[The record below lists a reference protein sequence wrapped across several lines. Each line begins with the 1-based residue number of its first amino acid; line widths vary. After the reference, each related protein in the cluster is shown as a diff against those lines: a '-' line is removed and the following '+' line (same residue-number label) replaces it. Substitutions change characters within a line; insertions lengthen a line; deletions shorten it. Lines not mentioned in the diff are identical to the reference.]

1 MRSIGYVFGAFVIMP
16 IIIIIIN
23 MFFFKGN
30 NVTQEQITNY
40 INDSK
45 MIEVY
50 IPEAEYD
57 DAVDEDAFH
66 RGDETKKNYE
76 SYRIG
81 VSKKHSAYKTIHR
94 FIFFSK
100 KYNKYLALLTFDG
113 FDYSDAFNTEKVK
126 TEKNGQRGDVA
137 SAGHYFIVRINN
149 RQWNDKDYGTEIN
162 PVPIFGVTVSG
173 RGYDELQQEYLEDA
187 RVYFYVS
194 DELNRVFVGQYL
206 NYFLA
211 EEDFKKWFTE

>member
-113 FDYSDAFNTEKVK
+113 FD
-126 TEKNGQRGDVA
+126 
-137 SAGHYFIVRINN
+137 
-149 RQWNDKDYGTEIN
+149 
-162 PVPIFGVTVSG
+162 
-173 RGYDELQQEYLEDA
+173 
-187 RVYFYVS
+187 
-194 DELNRVFVGQYL
+194 
-206 NYFLA
+206 
-211 EEDFKKWFTE
+211 

>member
-16 IIIIIIN
+16 VIIIIIN

-30 NVTQEQITNY
+30 NVTQAQITNY

-45 MIEVY
+45 MTEVY
-50 IPEAEYD
+50 IPISGYGRVNEN
-57 DAVDEDAFH
+57 AFH
-66 RGDETKKNYE
+66 RGDETKVNYE

-81 VSKKHSAYKTIHR
+81 LSRKHSAYKTIHR

-187 RVYFYVS
+187 RVYFDVS

-206 NYFLA
+206 NYFLP
-211 EEDFKKWFTE
+211 EKDFKKWFTE

>member
-66 RGDETKKNYE
+66 RGDETKKIM
-76 SYRIG
+76 RVIG
-81 VSKKHSAYKTIHR
+81 LV
-94 FIFFSK
+94 
-100 KYNKYLALLTFDG
+100 
-113 FDYSDAFNTEKVK
+113 
-126 TEKNGQRGDVA
+126 
-137 SAGHYFIVRINN
+137 
-149 RQWNDKDYGTEIN
+149 
-162 PVPIFGVTVSG
+162 
-173 RGYDELQQEYLEDA
+173 
-187 RVYFYVS
+187 
-194 DELNRVFVGQYL
+194 
-206 NYFLA
+206 
-211 EEDFKKWFTE
+211 

>member
-16 IIIIIIN
+16 IIIIIAN

-45 MIEVY
+45 MMEVY
-50 IPEAEYD
+50 IPKSKYD
-57 DAVDEDAFH
+57 DAFDENAFH
-66 RGDETKKNYE
+66 RGDVTKNNYE

-100 KYNKYLALLTFDG
+100 KHNKYLVLLTFDG
-113 FDYSDAFNTEKVK
+113 FDYSDIYNTEKIKIENNDSRNTVVGK
-126 TEKNGQRGDVA
+126 GN
-137 SAGHYFIVRINN
+137 YFMIRVNN
-149 RQWNDKDYGTEIN
+149 KQWNDKDYGTEIN

-173 RGYDELQQEYLEDA
+173 RDYDELQQKNLERA
-187 RVYFYVS
+187 RVVCDVS

-206 NYFLA
+206 NYFLP
-211 EEDFKKWFTE
+211 EENFKRWFTE

>member
-1 MRSIGYVFGAFVIMP
+1 MRSIGYVFGAYVMMP

-23 MFFFKGN
+23 IFLFKGN

-66 RGDETKKNYE
+66 RGEETKENYE

-81 VSKKHSAYKTIHR
+81 ISRKHSAYKTIHR

-100 KYNKYLALLTFDG
+100 KYKKYLVLLTFDG
-113 FDYSDAFNTEKVK
+113 FDYSDIYNTENIKV
-126 TEKNGQRGDVA
+126 ENNDSRNRVA
-137 SAGHYFIVRINN
+137 GNGHYFIARINN
-149 RQWNDKDYGTEIN
+149 RQWNDKDYGTEKN

-173 RGYDELQQEYLEDA
+173 RDYDELQQENLKNT
-187 RVYFYVS
+187 RVFFDVS
-194 DELNRVFVGQYL
+194 DELNRVFVGQYM
-206 NYFLA
+206 NYFLP
-211 EEDFKKWFTE
+211 EEDFKKMVH

>member
-16 IIIIIIN
+16 ITIIIIN

-30 NVTQEQITNY
+30 NVTQAQITNY

-45 MIEVY
+45 VMEIY
-50 IPEAEYD
+50 IPKSGYGRFNEN
-57 DAVDEDAFH
+57 AFNQ
-66 RGDETKKNYE
+66 GYETKENYE

-81 VSKKHSAYKTIHR
+81 LSRKHSGYKTIHR

-100 KYNKYLALLTFDG
+100 KYNKYLVLLTFDG
-113 FDYSDAFNTEKVK
+113 FDYTDAFNTEKVK

-173 RGYDELQQEYLEDA
+173 RDYDEMQQKYLENA
-187 RVYFYVS
+187 RVYFDVS
-194 DELNRVFVGQYL
+194 DELNRVFVGQYM
-206 NYFLA
+206 NYFLS
-211 EEDFKKWFTE
+211 EKDLKKWFSE